1 MRALRRTL
9 LICLLA
15 PAAVAL
21 AQGNPLSDYNKT
33 VYGGV
38 KGLLLRSA
46 EIMPEES
53 YGFRPAEAVR
63 TFGQLIGHVADAQY
77 TICSIALGEKGPA
90 PNVEKTKTS
99 KADLIVALKE
109 AFAYCDRAYDS
120 MTDAAGSRMVN
131 LFGSDAPRLG
141 VLTVN
146 NLHNFEHYGNLVTYL
161 RLKSI
166 VPPTSEP
173 ACPAIA
179 GAIMCLWA

>member
-1 MRALRRTL
+1 M
-9 LICLLA
+9 
-15 PAAVAL
+15 
-21 AQGNPLSDYNKT
+21 
-33 VYGGV
+33 
-38 KGLLLRSA
+38 
-46 EIMPEES
+46 
-53 YGFRPAEAVR
+53 R

-77 TICSIALGEKGPA
+77 TICSIALGERGPA

-99 KADLIVALKE
+99 KADLIAALKE

-146 NLHNFEHYGNLVTYL
+146 NLHNFEHYGNLVVSASEEY
-161 RLKSI
+161 RS
-166 VPPTSEP
+166 PTSEP

-179 GAIMCLWA
+179 GAIVPVGIVTAVFLAARAFACWPG